1 MPSVAHGDAVSNS
14 LVTPEDSQPAL
25 ARRPWDVVR
34 AIIVDWYYFLA
45 LIAFF
50 VLVWPILVGCH
61 HVDQRYGTRSRDRLV
76 RFCERF

>member
-1 MPSVAHGDAVSNS
+1 MPSVAPDDAVSKS
-14 LVTPEDSQPAL
+14 LVTPEDSRPTR
-25 ARRPWDVVR
+25 ARRPWDVVT

-50 VLVWPILVGCH
+50 VLVLPILAACH
-61 HVDQRYGTRSRDRLV
+61 HIDQRYGTRSRDRLV